1 MNLEI
6 KQFNDLVKI
15 KTILSKNIIAT
26 SKVAILSDCSSQ
38 FISKAI
44 ISTGFL
50 NGFNYEIFEADHNQI
65 EQNIYDKNSELYTF
79 NPEFIIILYSSEK
92 LLQQFYK
99 YSNKDLENFSKN
111 RILEISNL
119 IETINYNINTKII
132 LSTFFEFN
140 DSIYGNFSTKIA
152 GSFRFQIKSL
162 NYNLFLLSQQINNF
176 FLLDI
181 ENIVNQY
188 GYHNC
193 YDSKMFFNFDLNFN
207 LNIIPV
213 ITNNIHQIIKTQ
225 KGYFVKCIILDLDNT
240 IWGGI
245 IGDDGIENIKI
256 GSLGIGKAFSDF
268 QYWLKSLKDRGIIL
282 CICSKNNEDIAKEVF
297 IKHPEMVLKLED
309 IAVFV
314 ANWNTKVDNIFFI
327 QSVLNINFDSIVFLD
342 DNSFEREMVIS
353 AIPNL
358 IVPSLPNE
366 PENYINYLRSLNLFE
381 TSSFTNNDTVRTQQ
395 YQEESKRAIFK
406 LEYNDENSY
415 LKSLQ
420 MKASFEGFNNF
431 IIPRISQLSQ
441 RSNQFNLRTIRFNN
455 YELQAIIN
463 DSRYIT
469 FSLNLKDKFGDYG
482 LVCFLILEVLD
493 SNSLFIHSWV
503 MSCRVLKRGVE
514 NFIMDNL
521 IKYAKYHSYS
531 IIIGEYLPTHKNK
544 IVSNLYLNLG
554 FIKTI
559 DDKWEFNISMENNF
573 KENFITL
580 INNNSK

>member
-15 KTILSKNIIAT
+15 KTIKSENVIAT
-26 SKVAILSDCSSQ
+26 PKVAILSDSSSQ

-65 EQNIYDKNSELYTF
+65 EQNIFDKNSDLYTF
-79 NPEFIIILYSSEK
+79 KPEFIIILYSAEK
-92 LLQQFYK
+92 LLHQFYK
-99 YSNKDLENFSKN
+99 NSKIEPENFAKN
-111 RILEISNL
+111 RILEITNL
-119 IETINYNINTKII
+119 IETINSNINTKII
-132 LSTFFEFN
+132 FSTFFELN
-140 DSIYGNFSTKIA
+140 DSVYGNFSTKIS
-152 GSFRFQIKSL
+152 GSFRFQVKSL
-162 NYNLFLLSQQINNF
+162 NYNLFLLSQQINNL

-181 ENIVNQY
+181 ESIINQF
-188 GYHNC
+188 GYHHS
-193 YDSKMFFNFDLNFN
+193 YDAKMYINFDLNFN
-207 LNIIPV
+207 LDIIPV
-213 ITNNIHQIIKTQ
+213 IANNIHQIIKTQ
-225 KGYFVKCIILDLDNT
+225 KGFFVKCIILDLDNT
-240 IWGGI
+240 MWGGI

-256 GSLGIGKAFSDF
+256 GNLGIGKAFTDF

-282 CICSKNNEDIAKEVF
+282 CVCSKNNDDIAKDVF

-309 IAVFV
+309 FAVFV

-327 QSVLNINFDSIVFLD
+327 QSILNINFDSIVFLD

-358 IVPSLPNE
+358 IVPSLPKE
-366 PENYINYLRSLNLFE
+366 PENYITYLRSLNLFE

-406 LEYNDENSY
+406 LEYNDENDY

-420 MKASFEGFNNF
+420 MTASFEHFNNF

-441 RSNQFNLRTIRFNN
+441 RSNQFNLRTIRLNN
-455 YELQAIIN
+455 NELESIVN

-469 FSLNLKDKFGDYG
+469 FSLSLKDKFGDYG

-493 SNSLFIHSWV
+493 SNSLYIHSWV

-514 NFIMDNL
+514 NFIMENL
-521 IKYAKYHSYS
+521 LNYAKNNSYS
-531 IIIGEYLPTHKNK
+531 RIIGEYIPTPKNK
-544 IVSNLYLNLG
+544 IVSDLYLNLG
-554 FIKTI
+554 FVKTK
-559 DDKWEFNISMENNF
+559 DCKWEFSISMENNF
-573 KENFITL
+573 KDNFITL
-580 INNNSK
+580 KNNNSK